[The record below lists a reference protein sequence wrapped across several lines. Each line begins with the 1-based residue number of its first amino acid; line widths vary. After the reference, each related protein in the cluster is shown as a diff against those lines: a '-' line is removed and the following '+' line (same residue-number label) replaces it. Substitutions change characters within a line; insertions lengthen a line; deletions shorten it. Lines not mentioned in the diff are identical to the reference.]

1 MPLNT
6 TEQELRIAAAN
17 DLAEKLKLERQQ
29 IIELRRL
36 FSDMSLD
43 MQAFV
48 AETGNPPSAS
58 VYEDDLRGILARQ
71 GRRVSTAFSG
81 QIVDFLEEAPEDEQV
96 IEDLAVIAAVSG
108 LVVADQIIKLRNEV
122 RRRNQAFI
130 AEQVTAD
137 TRIITA
143 TNQREMDAATQS
155 ARAAIID
162 DGRVPTNSEVARRA
176 SRDFRNRGFNRS
188 PTIAATFTQKI
199 AEGVK
204 DIERDTFFSA
214 RNGIPAVVADVPQIE
229 EVEIWVTVGDEDVR
243 PAHIAVDFEPKDDF
257 GWDVG
262 GEFLKFPGD
271 PNGSAGN
278 IINCRCSVQP
288 VIE

>member
-6 TEQELRIAAAN
+6 TDAELSAAAAL
-17 DLAEKLKLERQQ
+17 DLAEKIKLERQQ

-36 FSDMSLD
+36 FTDMSLD

-48 AETGNPPSAS
+48 AETGNPPNAAA
-58 VYEDDLRGILARQ
+58 YEDDLRGILAKQ

-81 QIVDFLEEAPEDEQV
+81 QIVGFLDEQPDDESV
-96 IEDLAVIAAVSG
+96 IEEIALIAAVAG
-108 LVVADQIIKLRNEV
+108 LTAGDLIDQIRNDV
-122 RRRNQAFI
+122 RRRNQVFI

-143 TNQREMDAATQS
+143 TNQREMDAAVVS
-155 ARAAIID
+155 ARASIID
-162 DGRVPTNSEVARRA
+162 DGRTPTNAEVARTS
-176 SRDFRNRGFNRS
+176 SRNFKNRGFSRA

-204 DIERDTFFSA
+204 DIERSTFFTA

-229 EVEIWVTVGDEDVR
+229 EVEIWVTIGDEAVR
-243 PAHIAVDFEPKDDF
+243 PTHIAVDFQEKDDF
-257 GWDVG
+257 GWVVG

-271 PNGSAGN
+271 PAGSAGN
-278 IINCRCSVQP
+278 IINCRCSIQP

>member
-6 TEQELRIAAAN
+6 TDSELSAAAAA

-36 FSDMSLD
+36 FRDISLD
-43 MQAFV
+43 MRAFV
-48 AETGNPPSAS
+48 AETGSPPNAS
-58 VYEDDLRGILARQ
+58 VYEDDLRGILAKQ

-81 QIVDFLEEAPEDEQV
+81 HIVGFLDEQPDDDPI
-96 IEDLAVIAAVSG
+96 IEDLALIAAIGG
-108 LVVADQIIKLRNEV
+108 LTAGALIDRMRNDV

-130 AEQVTAD
+130 SEQVTAD
-137 TRIITA
+137 TRIITV
-143 TNQREMDAATQS
+143 TNQREMDASVLS
-155 ARAAIID
+155 ARAAIL
-162 DGRVPTNSEVARRA
+162 DGGDVPTNTEVARIS
-176 SRDFRNRGFNRS
+176 SRDFQNRGFARS

-204 DIERDTFFSA
+204 DIERTTFFNA
-214 RNGIPAVVADVPQIE
+214 RNGFPSVIANVPQIQ
-229 EVEIWVTVGDEDVR
+229 EVEIWVTVGDENVR
-243 PAHIAVDFEPKDDF
+243 PTHVAVDFSPKDDF
-257 GWDVG
+257 GWSVG

-271 PNGSAGN
+271 PNGSPGN
-278 IINCRCSVQP
+278 IINCRCSIQP

>member
-6 TEQELRIAAAN
+6 TDAELSAAAAL
-17 DLAEKLKLERQQ
+17 DLAEKIKLERQQ

-36 FSDMSLD
+36 FTDMAND
-43 MQAFV
+43 MDAFV
-48 AETGNPPSAS
+48 AETGQPPNAS
-58 VYEDDLRGILARQ
+58 FYEDDIRGILAKQ
-71 GRRVSTAFSG
+71 GRRVSASFSG
-81 QIVDFLEEAPEDEQV
+81 QIVNFLEEQTEDDSI
-96 IEDLAVIAAVSG
+96 IEELALVAVIGGRTATE
-108 LVVADQIIKLRNEV
+108 LIDKIRNDV

-137 TRIITA
+137 TRIITG
-143 TNQREMDAATQS
+143 TNQREMDAAVLS

-162 DGRVPTNSEVARRA
+162 EGDIPTNAEVARLS
-176 SRDFRNRGFNRS
+176 SRNFKNRGFARA

-204 DIERDTFFSA
+204 DIERTEFFNA
-214 RNGIPAVVADVPQIE
+214 RNGIPAAVANVPQVAEI
-229 EVEIWVTVGDEDVR
+229 EIWVTIGDQDVR
-243 PAHIAVDFEPKDDF
+243 PTHVAVDFQEKDDF
-257 GWDVG
+257 GWVVG

-278 IINCRCSVQP
+278 IINCRCSIQP

>member
-6 TEQELRIAAAN
+6 TDAELSAAAAL
-17 DLAEKLKLERQQ
+17 DLAEKIKLERQQ

-36 FSDMSLD
+36 FTDMATD
-43 MQAFV
+43 MEAFV
-48 AETGNPPSAS
+48 AETGQPPSANF
-58 VYEDDLRGILARQ
+58 YEDDIRGILAKQ
-71 GRRVSTAFSG
+71 GRRVSASFSG
-81 QIVDFLEEAPEDEQV
+81 QIVNFLEEEPEDESI
-96 IEDLAVIAAVSG
+96 IEELALVAVIGGRTATE
-108 LVVADQIIKLRNEV
+108 LIDKIRNDV
-122 RRRNQAFI
+122 RRQNQAFI
-130 AEQVTAD
+130 AAQVITD

-143 TNQREMDAATQS
+143 TNQREMDAAVIS
-155 ARAAIID
+155 ARAGIID
-162 DGRVPTNSEVARRA
+162 DGRIPTNSEIARTS
-176 SRDFRNRGFNRS
+176 SRDFKNRGFARS

-204 DIERDTFFSA
+204 DIERSTFFSA

-229 EVEIWVTVGDEDVR
+229 EVEIWVTVGDEKVR
-243 PAHIAVDFEPKDDF
+243 PTHVAVDFEPKDNL

-271 PNGSAGN
+271 PNGSPGN
-278 IINCRCSVQP
+278 IINCRCSIQP